1 MFFKTRLSRYFAE
14 ILSHLKTNA
23 LTLQNTFSL
32 ALFFLFIGF
41 LCGNLFG
48 TFLDTLRLYFFWNGL
63 VGLFLLLFIETIN
76 FLVYGFFLSKRV
88 GSLGFLQYRARAT
101 RAKKSFLQ
109 KRIRFYKIYKKV
121 IHIERI
127 INAFKIGLLFGFFVD
142 SFKVGS

>member
-1 MFFKTRLSRYFAE
+1 MFFKTRLSHYLVEVF
-14 ILSHLKTNA
+14 SHFKIRFLNV
-23 LTLQNTFSL
+23 QNTFSL

-63 VGLFLLLFIETIN
+63 VGVFLLFFVEIVN
-76 FLVYGFFLSKRV
+76 FLVYGVFLSKK
-88 GSLGFLQYRARAT
+88 SSFLQYQT
-101 RAKKSFLQ
+101 KTIKKQSFLQ
-109 KRIRFYKIYKKV
+109 KQTKAKFSEKILYL
-121 IHIERI
+121 ERI

>member
-14 ILSHLKTNA
+14 ILSHLKKNV

-41 LCGNLFG
+41 LCGNVFG

-88 GSLGFLQYRARAT
+88 GSLQYRARAT
-101 RAKKSFLQ
+101 KAKKSFLQ

-121 IHIERI
+121 INIERI